1 MRARLAARALVVGPA
16 GAIGSGVMAIGELA
30 AGMPVPRV
38 LQFAWPAVMIVWAVL
53 VLVVTRCR
61 EMDRATIK
69 VQRAVIRQF
78 TEMTHEI
85 FRDG

>member
-1 MRARLAARALVVGPA
+1 
-16 GAIGSGVMAIGELA
+16 
-30 AGMPVPRV
+30 
-38 LQFAWPAVMIVWAVL
+38 MIVWAVL